1 MLVLP
6 GSLTHLEARDTLGM
20 LSQALAREPEGAT
33 VSLDVSPLQQFDSSA
48 LAVFLECQRQAR
60 ASGRRFVLKQPPGK
74 LVALAKLYGV
84 ESLLP
89 IEA

>member
-6 GSLTHLEARDTLGM
+6 ATLTHVQARDMLAM
-20 LSQALAREPEGAT
+20 LSQALASEPEGST

-60 ASGRRFVLKQPPGK
+60 ASGRRFFLRHPPAK
-74 LVALAKLYGV
+74 LEALAKLYGV
-84 ESLLP
+84 DALLP
-89 IEA
+89 TE